1 MKPLSSYRYPGLEA
15 IKAVMQALPSN
26 WTNVKKLVRITGLSE
41 WKVRSSLAF
50 LVTVGMV
57 ERKKR
62 GRISFYRL
70 VREWDL
76 KSAFVE
82 SETFFWILWSLLV
95 RIPIKRRSWVEYA
108 LKLAQEM
115 GIAQLGGEFLSEEGR
130 REVLAAAIKKAYR
143 EVSNQGKPV
152 PLSKIAD
159 VLEEWGLSREEFKKL
174 VLGAMSQLGSAK
186 IRRTGESSKA
196 GADYLD
202 LHYIVLE

>member
-15 IKAVMQALPSN
+15 IEAVMQALPSN
-26 WTNVKKLVRITGLSE
+26 WTNVKKLMRITGLSE
-41 WKVRSSLAF
+41 WRVRSSLAF

-130 REVLAAAIKKAYR
+130 REVLAAAIKKAYW

-186 IRRTGESSKA
+186 IRRTGGSSKA